1 MSRSL
6 KHNPVRKWACERR
19 LRNRMLRAKI
29 KSSHLQDTAIDGGLT
44 RKMLDC
50 EAETF
55 GWESWDETLKLE
67 RMWNPDFKDEDEREL
82 YIKWY
87 KEVMG
92 K

>member
-6 KHNPVRKWACERR
+6 KHNPVRKWACNRK
-19 LRNRMLRAKI
+19 LRNRMLRAKLSLSMDMLI
-29 KSSHLQDTAIDGGLT
+29 PDGNVY